1 MPDRRRDLRVC
12 TWADRDWNWNGYWSG
27 DSGRKGGEQEMTDEQ
42 LVTKYLKA
50 AHELAMLPHGIGWTP
65 EVGRRREELERQVE
79 TMRPQ
84 IDGLH
89 RKYGK

>member
-1 MPDRRRDLRVC
+1 MNLSAYHDRVGVD
-12 TWADRDWNWNGYWSG
+12 AGSG
-27 DSGRKGGEQEMTDEQ
+27 WDFEGGEQEMTDEQ
-42 LVTKYLKA
+42 LVTKYLKV

-84 IDGLH
+84 IDVLH
-89 RKYGK
+89 RKYERSTNEKG

>member
-1 MPDRRRDLRVC
+1 
-12 TWADRDWNWNGYWSG
+12 
-27 DSGRKGGEQEMTDEQ
+27 MTDEQ

-50 AHELAMLPHGIGWTP
+50 AHELAMLPHGVGWTP
-65 EVGRRREELERQVE
+65 EIGRRREELERQVE

>member
-1 MPDRRRDLRVC
+1 
-12 TWADRDWNWNGYWSG
+12 
-27 DSGRKGGEQEMTDEQ
+27 MTDEQ
-42 LVTKYLKA
+42 VVTRYLKA

-89 RKYGK
+89 RKYERRAGNESSMV